1 MNDKKKSS
9 YKDRLLQLKAELVG
23 DIGKTIKTSKEEEST
38 QHIPDDADSA
48 SQSYDRQLLLKLG
61 EQGWEKLKLVE
72 EALRKL
78 GSNDFGVCDQCEKS
92 IPEARLDLVPFTQYC
107 VGCLNQIEINNK
119 VETDVNGK

>member
-107 VGCLNQIEINNK
+107 VACLNKIEINNK
-119 VETDVNGK
+119 LETDVNGK